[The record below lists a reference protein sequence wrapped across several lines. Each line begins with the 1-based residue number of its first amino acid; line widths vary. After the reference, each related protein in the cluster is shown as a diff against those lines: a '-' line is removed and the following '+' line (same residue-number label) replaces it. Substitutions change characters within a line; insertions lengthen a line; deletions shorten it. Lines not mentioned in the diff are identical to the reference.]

1 MMSETIARVRQI
13 EPEDHPEWLRMRAT
27 LWPHASIEEL
37 REESSLFF
45 SGERT
50 DEVLVSPRPGTGLQ
64 GFVEL
69 SIRPYVDGCFT
80 NNVGY
85 IEGWYVDHD
94 MRGQGIG
101 RDLVRAAEEW
111 ARSKGCT
118 EMGSDTEFENEAS
131 QKAHQALGYKVTE
144 RLVLF
149 RKEL

>member
-1 MMSETIARVRQI
+1 MTGTMHRIREIG
-13 EPEDHPEWLRMRAT
+13 PEDHDEWLRMRAA
-27 LWPHASIEEL
+27 LWPHSSPEEL
-37 REESSLFF
+37 REETGLFF
-45 SGERT
+45 SGERE
-50 DEVLVSPRPGTGLQ
+50 DDVLVSPRQGGGLQ

-69 SIRPYVDGCFT
+69 SIRPYVDGCST

-85 IEGWYVDHD
+85 IEGWYVDPD

-101 RDLVRAAEEW
+101 RELVRAAELW
-111 ARSKGCT
+111 ARSRGCT

-131 QKAHQALGYKVTE
+131 QMAHQALGYQITE